1 MSCPKTPDPPTPLLS
16 DNSSLANVT
25 ITLGSLDTSVSNS
38 NVGNTADISNFVNG
52 TAAGLTCFI
61 HPDTTFVGW
70 PYGDGG
76 LNAVPTTTDGGA
88 GGGGGGAQT
97 SSPAPSPSDSDNGS
111 ASGINA
117 VGAIAWVLMG
127 SLLGVGIVL

>member
-1 MSCPKTPDPPTPLLS
+1 M
-16 DNSSLANVT
+16 
-25 ITLGSLDTSVSNS
+25 
-38 NVGNTADISNFVNG
+38 GNTADISNFVNG

-76 LNAVPTTTDGGA
+76 LNAVPTTTE
-88 GGGGGGAQT
+88 GGGGDAQT
-97 SSPAPSPSDSDNGS
+97 SSPAPSPSDSGNGS

-117 VGAIAWVLMG
+117 VGAITWVLVG
-127 SLLGVGIVL
+127 SLLGVGIVF